1 MGSVLFYELF
11 KSKGKLLGEKL
22 GILLDII
29 ELKISEIMVGKNA
42 ICLFLS
48 FVSIE
53 DSWHS
58 GGFPLEVE
66 TDGFG
71 EVEKWC

>member
-1 MGSVLFYELF
+1 VGSVLFYELF

-53 DSWHS
+53 DS
-58 GGFPLEVE
+58 
-66 TDGFG
+66 
-71 EVEKWC
+71 